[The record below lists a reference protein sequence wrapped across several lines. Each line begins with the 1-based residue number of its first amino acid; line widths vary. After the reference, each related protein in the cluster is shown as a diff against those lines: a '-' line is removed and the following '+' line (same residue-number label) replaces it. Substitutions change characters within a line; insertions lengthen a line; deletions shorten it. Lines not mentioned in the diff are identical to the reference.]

1 MIKTIPTKKAD
12 HYFFSVMAVYYLVTA
27 FIGFGYSSTKII
39 SNGGE
44 IPVRAIIH
52 GTLGA
57 VWYFLFFFQVLL
69 IIIHRKRLHM
79 KLGNISVPLIILIFI
94 TGIYV
99 VLLRKPL
106 SFESAPYAFMGSE
119 LALMLM
125 GIIYVALGYK
135 YRYNAHYHKRYYLMS
150 IIILS
155 GAGIL
160 RFYSFLGL
168 EMFNALVVIYLIP
181 FSLLFLY
188 DLMAY
193 RRVFKA
199 SWIGFLIYV
208 LFQYALG
215 IPFQMLADFFRP
227 LVNS

>member
-1 MIKTIPTKKAD
+1 
-12 HYFFSVMAVYYLVTA
+12 
-27 FIGFGYSSTKII
+27 
-39 SNGGE
+39 
-44 IPVRAIIH
+44 
-52 GTLGA
+52 
-57 VWYFLFFFQVLL
+57 
-69 IIIHRKRLHM
+69 M

-106 SFESAPYAFMGSE
+106 SFEPAPYAFMGSE